1 MSDTQDQ
8 SPKQPSGGGDDA
20 KKDQNRRRRG
30 GRNRSN
36 NRKPKSEDG
45 QTTDQAAGGAAPEN
59 KGDGQPN
66 KEGGRNRKPRNRKPR
81 GDRKPKEDG
90 SQENAAD
97 QSVAKDQGNGQKDN
111 ARQGESEGRGRGRNR
126 NKNRKPKGPVKEV
139 KAGEVSEDLKQEMDK
154 RSELSNV
161 DFSSKE
167 LAYDEPTELVKPT
180 IGITVGDLN
189 GIGLEVIIKTLENES
204 ILDLCTPVVFGSG
217 KLASYHR
224 NAIDKR
230 DFNFRIC
237 DTLDDVREGK
247 NNLLSVWE
255 DNVELHLGTP
265 TDVSGAYALKSIDAA
280 IEAAKEGKID
290 AIVTA
295 PINKHNIAATVEGFS
310 GHTGHL
316 AAAFE
321 NEVLMILTSDQLK
334 VATVTG
340 HIPISEVASS
350 LSQEKITKAIEVLKH
365 SLKRDFGKVKPTIAV
380 LGLNPHAGEMGTIG
394 KEEQDIIA
402 PAIEAA
408 QSKDAIVKGPYP
420 ADGFFGQGFDTKFD
434 AVLGMYHD
442 QVLVPFKAIAM
453 GSGTN
458 FTAGLSTVR
467 TSPDHGTAMHL
478 AGEGKA
484 NENSF
489 RQALFS
495 AIDIVHRRSMF
506 DEMTKDPLKKQKEK
520 R

>member
-8 SPKQPSGGGDDA
+8 SPKQANSGGDNA
-20 KKDQNRRRRG
+20 SKDQNRKRRG
-30 GRNRSN
+30 GRNRNN
-36 NRKPKSEDG
+36 NRKPKNEEGSASQKPAESNTPD
-45 QTTDQAAGGAAPEN
+45 ASGGSREN
-59 KGDGQPN
+59 N
-66 KEGGRNRKPRNRKPR
+66 EGNRNRKSRNRKPR
-81 GDRKPKEDG
+81 GDRKP
-90 SQENAAD
+90 QEPKSAE
-97 QSVAKDQGNGQKDN
+97 QGTDKPTE
-111 ARQGESEGRGRGRNR
+111 GEGKGRGRNR
-126 NKNRKPKGPVKEV
+126 NKSRKPKGPVKDV
-139 KAGEVSEDLKQEMDK
+139 KASEVNPEIKKEMDL
-154 RSELSNV
+154 RAELSDV
-161 DFSSKE
+161 DFAPKE
-167 LAYDEPTELVKPT
+167 LAYEAPSVLTKPT

-189 GIGLEVIIKTLENES
+189 GIGMEVIIKTLENTA
-204 ILDLCTPVVFGSG
+204 ILDLCTPVVFGSAR
-217 KLASYHR
+217 LASYHR
-224 NAIDKR
+224 NAINKR
-230 DFNFRIC
+230 EFNFNIC
-237 DTLDDVREGK
+237 DSFDEVRKGK
-247 NNLLSVWE
+247 NNLINVWE
-255 DNVELHLGTP
+255 DNVEINLGTP

-280 IEAAKEGKID
+280 IAAAKEGKID

-295 PINKHNIAATVEGFS
+295 PINKHNIAEAVEGFS

-316 AAAFE
+316 ATAFE
-321 NEVLMILTSDQLK
+321 NEVLMILSSDQLN

-340 HIPISEVASS
+340 HIPISEVAQS
-350 LSQEKITKAIEVLKH
+350 LTSEKITKAIDILKH

-394 KEEQDIIA
+394 KEEQEVIV

-420 ADGFFGQGFDTKFD
+420 ADGFFGQGYDTRFD

-478 AGEGKA
+478 AGAGTA

-489 RQALFS
+489 RQALFN